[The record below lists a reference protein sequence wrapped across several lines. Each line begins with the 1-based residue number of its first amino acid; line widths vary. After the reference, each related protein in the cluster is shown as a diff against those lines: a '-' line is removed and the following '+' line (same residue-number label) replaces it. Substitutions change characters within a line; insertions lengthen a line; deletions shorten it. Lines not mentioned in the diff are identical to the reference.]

1 MTMIR
6 TTLAT
11 ISALLVLT
19 LPARAA
25 DDFIATPTL
34 RASITVTSDVV
45 RVGDLIDN
53 AGSAA
58 LIPLYRSPDLGTTGA
73 LPVAQVLAV
82 LRAKQVIGVMTGDIK
97 EVQVTRLARTLV
109 NKDLETA
116 VASALERRFG
126 LGDAANITVTFD
138 RGIADMRLDASNT
151 GVLQPVAT
159 RYDARSGRFDIAF
172 EINNDN
178 NPAPTKLR
186 FTGTAIETVEV
197 AVLTRDIDRVDLLKA
212 SDVAVERRPKAEV
225 TGEAASRDR
234 TLGMQLRRPMR
245 AGTPIRIADIVKPDF
260 VQRDQNVTV
269 IYQVPGIYLTTRGK
283 AIESG
288 AEGDTIS
295 VLNLQTKRTLSG
307 VVTGRGQ
314 VTVQGA
320 SQAAPMPAAVEQTS
334 SLKRDEAPAP
344 SIPQPSSGTWSKPR
358 HPRPR
363 SHKPRSRKF
372 ASRKLQP
379 SQSKSCPRSV
389 RVFPSVVSR
398 SLLCC
403 WRLARWR
410 AAAPRSTACR
420 RSASSRNCRRSTIR
434 RRSPVTSRCR
444 CRCRSRKSP
453 PTIRTRYGAT
463 AAAPSSRTSARTRS
477 ATSSR

>member
-11 ISALLVLT
+11 ISALLVLA

-97 EVQVTRLARTLV
+97 EVQVTRLARTLA

-212 SDVAVERRPKAEV
+212 SDVAMERRPKAEV

-245 AGTPIRIADIVKPDF
+245 AGTPIRVADIVKPDF

-344 SIPQPSSGTWSKPR
+344 VDTAALVRNLVQAPASPAQIAQAQIPQ
-358 HPRPR
+358 
-363 SHKPRSRKF
+363 
-372 ASRKLQP
+372 
-379 SQSKSCPRSV
+379 V
-389 RVFPSVVSR
+389 RVSQ
-398 SLLCC
+398 
-403 WRLARWR
+403 
-410 AAAPRSTACR
+410 APA
-420 RSASSRNCRRSTIR
+420 
-434 RRSPVTSRCR
+434 
-444 CRCRSRKSP
+444 KSE
-453 PTIRTRYGAT
+453 
-463 AAAPSSRTSARTRS
+463 
-477 ATSSR
+477 

>member
-1 MTMIR
+1 MIR

-11 ISALLVLT
+11 ISALLVLA

-58 LIPLYRSPDLGTTGA
+58 LIPVYRSPDLGTTGA
-73 LPVAQVLAV
+73 LPVAHVLAV

-212 SDVAVERRPKAEV
+212 SDVAMERRPKAEV

-245 AGTPIRIADIVKPDF
+245 AGTPIRVADIVKPDF

-334 SLKRDEAPAP
+334 SLKRDEATAPVDTAALVRNLVQAPASP
-344 SIPQPSSGTWSKPR
+344 AQIAQAQIPQ
-358 HPRPR
+358 
-363 SHKPRSRKF
+363 
-372 ASRKLQP
+372 
-379 SQSKSCPRSV
+379 V
-389 RVFPSVVSR
+389 RVSQ
-398 SLLCC
+398 
-403 WRLARWR
+403 
-410 AAAPRSTACR
+410 APA
-420 RSASSRNCRRSTIR
+420 
-434 RRSPVTSRCR
+434 
-444 CRCRSRKSP
+444 KSE
-453 PTIRTRYGAT
+453 
-463 AAAPSSRTSARTRS
+463 
-477 ATSSR
+477 

>member
-1 MTMIR
+1 MIR

-116 VASALERRFG
+116 VATALERRFG

-178 NPAPTKLR
+178 TSAPTKLR
-186 FTGTAIETVEV
+186 FTGNAIETVEV

-212 SDVAVERRPKAEV
+212 SDVAMERRPKAEV

-245 AGTPIRIADIVKPDF
+245 AGTPIRVADIVKPDF

-344 SIPQPSSGTWSKPR
+344 VDTAALVRNLVQTPASPAQIAQAQIPQ
-358 HPRPR
+358 
-363 SHKPRSRKF
+363 
-372 ASRKLQP
+372 
-379 SQSKSCPRSV
+379 V
-389 RVFPSVVSR
+389 RVSQ
-398 SLLCC
+398 
-403 WRLARWR
+403 
-410 AAAPRSTACR
+410 APA
-420 RSASSRNCRRSTIR
+420 
-434 RRSPVTSRCR
+434 
-444 CRCRSRKSP
+444 KSE
-453 PTIRTRYGAT
+453 
-463 AAAPSSRTSARTRS
+463 
-477 ATSSR
+477 

>member
-11 ISALLVLT
+11 ISALLVLA

-82 LRAKQVIGVMTGDIK
+82 LRAKQVIGVMTGDIR

-116 VASALERRFG
+116 VATALERRFG

-172 EINNDN
+172 EINSDN

-186 FTGTAIETVEV
+186 FTGNAIETVEV

-212 SDVAVERRPKAEV
+212 SDVAMERRPKAEV

-245 AGTPIRIADIVKPDF
+245 AGTPIRVADIVKPDF

-344 SIPQPSSGTWSKPR
+344 VDTAALVRNLVQAPASPAQIAQAQIPQ
-358 HPRPR
+358 
-363 SHKPRSRKF
+363 
-372 ASRKLQP
+372 
-379 SQSKSCPRSV
+379 V
-389 RVFPSVVSR
+389 RVSQ
-398 SLLCC
+398 
-403 WRLARWR
+403 
-410 AAAPRSTACR
+410 APA
-420 RSASSRNCRRSTIR
+420 
-434 RRSPVTSRCR
+434 
-444 CRCRSRKSP
+444 KSE
-453 PTIRTRYGAT
+453 
-463 AAAPSSRTSARTRS
+463 
-477 ATSSR
+477 

>member
-11 ISALLVLT
+11 ISALLVLA

-58 LIPLYRSPDLGTTGA
+58 LIPVYRSPDLGTTGA
-73 LPVAQVLAV
+73 LPVAHVLAV

-116 VASALERRFG
+116 VATALERRFG

-212 SDVAVERRPKAEV
+212 SDVAMERRPKAEV

-245 AGTPIRIADIVKPDF
+245 AGTPIRVADIVKPDF

-344 SIPQPSSGTWSKPR
+344 VDTAALVRNLVQAPASPAQIAQAQIPQ
-358 HPRPR
+358 
-363 SHKPRSRKF
+363 
-372 ASRKLQP
+372 
-379 SQSKSCPRSV
+379 V
-389 RVFPSVVSR
+389 RVSQ
-398 SLLCC
+398 
-403 WRLARWR
+403 
-410 AAAPRSTACR
+410 APA
-420 RSASSRNCRRSTIR
+420 
-434 RRSPVTSRCR
+434 
-444 CRCRSRKSP
+444 KSE
-453 PTIRTRYGAT
+453 
-463 AAAPSSRTSARTRS
+463 
-477 ATSSR
+477 

>member
-11 ISALLVLT
+11 ISALLVLA

-58 LIPLYRSPDLGTTGA
+58 LIPVYRSPDLGTTGA

-97 EVQVTRLARTLV
+97 EVQVIRLARTLA

-138 RGIADMRLDASNT
+138 RGVADMRLDASNT
-151 GVLQPVAT
+151 GALQPVAT

-186 FTGTAIETVEV
+186 FTGNAIETVEV
-197 AVLTRDIDRVDLLKA
+197 AVLTRDIDRADLLKS

-245 AGTPIRIADIVKPDF
+245 AGMPIRVADIVKPEF

-288 AEGDTIS
+288 AEGDIIS
-295 VLNLQTKRTLSG
+295 VLNLQTKRTLTG
-307 VVTGRGQ
+307 VVTARGQ

-334 SLKRDEAPAP
+334 SLKRDVTPAPAP
-344 SIPQPSSGTWSKPR
+344 
-358 HPRPR
+358 
-363 SHKPRSRKF
+363 
-372 ASRKLQP
+372 
-379 SQSKSCPRSV
+379 
-389 RVFPSVVSR
+389 
-398 SLLCC
+398 
-403 WRLARWR
+403 
-410 AAAPRSTACR
+410 
-420 RSASSRNCRRSTIR
+420 
-434 RRSPVTSRCR
+434 
-444 CRCRSRKSP
+444 
-453 PTIRTRYGAT
+453 T
-463 AAAPSSRTSARTRS
+463 AAALAQSLIQTPASPAQIAQAQIPPVRVSQAPAKSE
-477 ATSSR
+477 